1 METNERLA
9 AYSVELLN
17 RKANNF
23 AYEGFT
29 VFTPRQIALNII
41 QHIYFSPCVSLGNWV
56 S

>member
-17 RKANNF
+17 RKANNL
-23 AYEGFT
+23 ASEGFT
-29 VFTPRQIALNII
+29 VFTPKQIALNII
-41 QHIYFSPCVSLGNWV
+41 QHIYFSPFVSLGNWV